1 MERARVGIA
10 AATLPRDGRDRLV
23 SVRSVARSASLIGLG
38 AGLIF
43 WFASLTPTLVPRGWI
58 VQGVTSGACLAI
70 GYGIGSAIE
79 RTARRAA
86 RRPAGSPRVTRPVP
100 LPAVVVPLVIAVAG
114 MIAWAVWQDEA
125 RDLVGMSHLAW
136 WEGPPMVLLSV
147 VVAVAL
153 IWIGTAIGRWLRAA
167 HRGVRRRVP
176 AWLAMPAMVLLA
188 VAFIGL
194 VGAQMVVA
202 ANVIYEALDEGTN
215 PGIDPPTLATVS
227 GSPESLVAWDTMGLW
242 GRDFAAG
249 VTSRDQLLAYH
260 GADADVRDPIRVF
273 VGMKTADTIEE
284 RVAVAVRELE
294 RAGGFERSVIAVW
307 VPGGS
312 GWMDPNAARALEQL
326 QNGDTA
332 IVAVQYSYLPSF
344 FSLVIDSSQ
353 AIEAGSLL
361 FDAVHER
368 WAALP
373 EHNRPRLIVFGAS
386 LGASGAEKPFVGPDV
401 AASVANFASRADGAL
416 IVGSL
421 GWNPIIRQLTDARDP
436 SSPPWQPVY
445 ADGETVRFATGHSR
459 LDFATDWGPS
469 RVLYLQHPDDPVAYP
484 SLDSLWSPP
493 AWMDEPRADGVPP
506 DTGWFPIVSAVQAA
520 ADLSFAASL
529 PSGFGHD
536 YRVDYVDAFA
546 RIAPPEAWTDDDTA
560 RLEAYLD
567 ADAKT
572 AAGGP

>member
-1 MERARVGIA
+1 
-10 AATLPRDGRDRLV
+10 V
-23 SVRSVARSASLIGLG
+23 SVRSVARSASPIGLG

-58 VQGVTSGACLAI
+58 VQAVTSGVCLAI
-70 GYGIGSAIE
+70 GYGIGATAE
-79 RTARRAA
+79 RTIRRAA
-86 RRPAGSPRVTRPVP
+86 GRQDGRGRLKRPVP
-100 LPAVVVPLVIAVAG
+100 LPAVAGFLVVALGA
-114 MIAWAVWQDEA
+114 MLAWAAWQDEA

-136 WEGPPMVLLSV
+136 WEGPPMVVLSG
-147 VVAVAL
+147 VVAIAL
-153 IWIGTAIGRWLRAA
+153 VWIGKSVGRWLRAA
-167 HRGVRRRVP
+167 HRGVRSRLPRWIALP
-176 AWLAMPAMVLLA
+176 ATILLGLAFVGL
-188 VAFIGL
+188 IGS
-194 VGAQMVVA
+194 QMVVA
-202 ANVIYEALDEGTN
+202 ANVIYEALDQGTN
-215 PGIDPPTLATVS
+215 PGIDPPTRSTVS
-227 GSPESLVAWDTMGLW
+227 GSPDSLVAWNTMGRW

-260 GADADVRDPIRVF
+260 GADAAVRDPIRVF
-273 VGMKTADTIEE
+273 VGMRTADTIEE
-284 RVAVAVRELE
+284 RATIAVRDLE

-312 GWMDPNAARALEQL
+312 GWMDPNAARAFEQL
-326 QNGDTA
+326 QAGDTA
-332 IVAVQYSYLPSF
+332 IVGIQYSYLPSL

-353 AIEAGSLL
+353 AIEAGSRL

-368 WAALP
+368 WAELP
-373 EHNRPRLIVFGAS
+373 EQSRPRLIVFGAS
-386 LGASGAEKPFVGPDV
+386 LGASGAEKPFVGPNV

-421 GWNPIIRQLTDARDP
+421 GWNPILRQLTEARDP
-436 SSPPWQPVY
+436 GSPAWQPSY
-445 ADGETVRFATGHSR
+445 ADGGTVRFVTGRSR
-459 LDFATDWGPS
+459 PDVDSDWGPS

-484 SLDSLWSPP
+484 AFDSLWSPLT
-493 AWMDEPRADGVPP
+493 WMDEPRGIGVPP
-506 DTGWFPIVSAVQAA
+506 DTGWFPIVSAVQAL

-546 RIAPPEAWTDDDTA
+546 RIAPPTAWTDDDTA

-567 ADAKT
+567 ADAAT

>member
-1 MERARVGIA
+1 M
-10 AATLPRDGRDRLV
+10 
-23 SVRSVARSASLIGLG
+23 SVRSVARSASPIGLG

-43 WFASLTPTLVPRGWI
+43 WLASLTPTLVPRGWI
-58 VQGVTSGACLAI
+58 VQGVMSGACLAI
-70 GYGIGSAIE
+70 GYGIGAAVE
-79 RTARRAA
+79 RTARRVA
-86 RRPAGSPRVTRPVP
+86 RRSAGTRQKGPVP
-100 LPAVVVPLVIAVAG
+100 IPAVVVPLVVGVAG
-114 MIAWAVWQDEA
+114 MIAWAAWQDEA

-136 WEGPPMVLLSV
+136 WEGLPMVLLSIV
-147 VVAVAL
+147 VGVAL
-153 IWIGTAIGRWLRAA
+153 VWIGTAIGRLLRAA
-167 HRGVRRRVP
+167 HRGVRRRLP
-176 AWLAMPAMVLLA
+176 AWLAMPATFLLA
-188 VAFIGL
+188 VAFAGL
-194 VGAQMVVA
+194 VVSQMVVA
-202 ANVIYEALDEGTN
+202 ANLIYEALDRGTN
-215 PGIDPPTLATVS
+215 SRIDPPILATVS

-260 GADADVRDPIRVF
+260 GADADVREPIRVF

-284 RVAVAVRELE
+284 RVDVAVRELE

-326 QNGDTA
+326 QSGDTA
-332 IVAVQYSYLPSF
+332 IVAVQYSFLPSF

-361 FDAVHER
+361 FNAIHER

-373 EHNRPRLIVFGAS
+373 EQDRPRLIVFGAS

-421 GWNPIIRQLTDARDP
+421 GWNPILRQLTDARDP
-436 SSPPWQPVY
+436 DSPAWQPVY

-459 LDFATDWGPS
+459 LDSATDWGPS

-484 SLDSLWSPP
+484 SLDSLWSPL

-506 DTGWFPIVSAVQAA
+506 DTDWFPIVSAVQAA
-520 ADLSFAASL
+520 ADLSFPASL

>member
-1 MERARVGIA
+1 
-10 AATLPRDGRDRLV
+10 V
-23 SVRSVARSASLIGLG
+23 SVRSVARSTSPIGLA
-38 AGLIF
+38 AGLVF

-70 GYGIGSAIE
+70 GYGIGSAAE
-79 RTARRAA
+79 RLVRRAA
-86 RRPAGSPRVTRPVP
+86 RRPAGAARATRPVP
-100 LPAVVVPLVIAVAG
+100 IPAVGVTLVVGVAG
-114 MIAWAVWQDEA
+114 MLAWAAWQDEA

-136 WEGPPMVLLSV
+136 WEGPPMVLLSLAAG
-147 VVAVAL
+147 VAF
-153 IWIGTAIGRWLRAA
+153 IWIGTTIGRGLRATHGGA
-167 HRGVRRRVP
+167 RRRLPEWLAVP
-176 AWLAMPAMVLLA
+176 ATALVA
-188 VAFIGL
+188 VAFVGL
-194 VGAQMVVA
+194 AGSAAVVA
-202 ANVIYEALDEGTN
+202 ANVVYESLDQGTN
-215 PGIDPPTLATVS
+215 PGIDQPTLATVS

-249 VTSRDQLLAYH
+249 VTSRDQLLQYH
-260 GADADVRDPIRVF
+260 GADAEVRDPIRVF
-273 VGMKTADTIEE
+273 VGMRTADTIEE
-284 RVAVAVRELE
+284 RVDVAVRELE

-326 QNGDTA
+326 DSGDTA

-353 AIEAGSLL
+353 AINAGSLL
-361 FDAVHER
+361 FEAVHER
-368 WAALP
+368 WSALP
-373 EHNRPRLIVFGAS
+373 EGHRPRLIVFGAS
-386 LGASGAEKPFVGPDV
+386 LGASGAESPFVGPDV
-401 AASVANFASRADGAL
+401 NASVANFANDADGAL

-421 GWNPIIRQLTDARDP
+421 GWNPILRQLTDARDP
-436 SSPPWQPVY
+436 GSPSWQPTY
-445 ADGETVRFATGHSR
+445 ANGGTVRFATGDR
-459 LDFATDWGPS
+459 WPDDDRDWGPS

-484 SLDSLWSPP
+484 SLDTLWSPP
-493 AWMDEPRADGVPP
+493 TWMDQPRADGVPP

-546 RIAPPEAWTDDDTA
+546 RIAPPDGWTDEDSA
-560 RLEAYLD
+560 RLEAYLE
-567 ADAKT
+567 ADAKL